1 MICRGGILAA
11 LRAMHGIAPSVSC
24 ACNAPHA
31 FGRVQPAATSFG
43 ACIAP
48 HAFGRVHRTPRQEQV
63 YLDLENEIQLDGA

>member
-31 FGRVQPAATSFG
+31 FGRV
-43 ACIAP
+43 
-48 HAFGRVHRTPRQEQV
+48 HRTPRQEQV
-63 YLDLENEIQLDGA
+63 YLDLENEIQFDGA

>member
-1 MICRGGILAA
+1 MRASRLRSNEDLHYMICRGGILAA

-24 ACNAPHA
+24 
-31 FGRVQPAATSFG
+31 